1 MIEFR
6 GKKNKQYNNGFLNKK
21 KIQNQKMKIIKLFA
35 IIATTTLISCGGE
48 EDSSTTRP
56 TPTPDAKATTLKA
69 AATFPIGNIVSASR
83 LSGSDVN
90 FTTLLNKEFNS
101 ITAENDMKMGAMF
114 TGSNT
119 YDFSKGD
126 AIVAYAKANG
136 LRVHGHALVWHASIP
151 SWLKNFTGT
160 DAEFEA
166 QVKGY
171 IKATVAHFSLAKTT
185 DGKPVVASWDVVNE
199 AFTSEALAGPF
210 YAKLGPDYVAKCFS
224 WAKEANA
231 DVKLFYNDYNLDS
244 QASKVTSVV
253 DMLADFKK
261 RAIPIDGIGSQMHIG
276 YSYPDLTTIKNNL
289 SPLVGTGLLI
299 HFSELDMSVNR
310 DLVLTSFSTERSN
323 AQKEK
328 YKSIAALYK
337 TIPAAQRFGITFWG
351 VRDNDSWLRG
361 WPVKTD
367 YEWPLLFDSNYGY
380 KPAYTGFF
388 EGLK

>member
-1 MIEFR
+1 MNI
-6 GKKNKQYNNGFLNKK
+6 NKISPIFT
-21 KIQNQKMKIIKLFA
+21 I
-35 IIATTTLISCGGE
+35 IIAATIVSCGGGLE
-48 EDSSTTRP
+48 TEQVYTTP
-56 TPTPDAKATTLKA
+56 KPTTPTTAKTLKT
-69 AATFPIGNIVSASR
+69 AATFPIGNIVSANR
-83 LSGSDVN
+83 LSGSDSN

-114 TGSNT
+114 TGQNT

-136 LRVHGHALVWHASIP
+136 FRVHGHALVWHASIP
-151 SWLKNFTGT
+151 NWLKNFTGT
-160 DAEFEA
+160 DAEFEV

-171 IKATVAHFSLAKTT
+171 IKATVAHFALAKTA

-210 YAKLGPDYVAKCFS
+210 YAKLGPDYVAKCFT
-224 WAKEANA
+224 WAKEANSE
-231 DVKLFYNDYNLDS
+231 VKLFYNDYNLDS
-244 QASKVTSVV
+244 QTSKVKSVV
-253 DMLADFKK
+253 DMVADFKK

-276 YSYPDLTTIKNNL
+276 YSYPDLTTISNNL

-310 DLVLTSFSTERSN
+310 DLVLTSFTSERSN

-328 YKSIAALYK
+328 YKSIAVLYK

-361 WPVKTD
+361 WPVVTE
-367 YEWPLLFDSNYGY
+367 YEWPLLFDTNYGY
-380 KPAYTGFF
+380 KAAYTGFL
-388 EGLK
+388 EGLNK

>member
-1 MIEFR
+1 
-6 GKKNKQYNNGFLNKK
+6 
-21 KIQNQKMKIIKLFA
+21 MKINKILA
-35 IIATTTLISCGGE
+35 LIIAATITSCGGGSE
-48 EDSSTTRP
+48 NDPIATP
-56 TPTPDAKATTLKA
+56 TPTATTLKKT
-69 AATFPIGNIVSASR
+69 ATFPIGNIVSASR
-83 LSGSDVN
+83 LSGSDSN

-101 ITAENDMKMGAMF
+101 ITAENDMKMASMF
-114 TGSNT
+114 TGPDT

-136 LRVHGHALVWHASIP
+136 IRVHGHALIWHASIP

-160 DAEFEA
+160 NAEFEA

-171 IKATVAHFSLAKTT
+171 IKATVAHFALAKTN
-185 DGKPVVASWDVVNE
+185 DGKSIVASWDVVNE
-199 AFTSEALAGPF
+199 AFTNEALAGPF
-210 YAKLGPDYVAKCFS
+210 YSKIGSDYVAKCFI
-224 WAKEANA
+224 WAKEANSE
-231 DVKLFYNDYNLDS
+231 VKLFYNDYNLDS

-253 DMLADFKK
+253 SMVNDFKN
-261 RAIPIDGIGSQMHIG
+261 RSIPIDGIGSQMHISH
-276 YSYPDLTTIKNNL
+276 SYPDLTTITNNL

-310 DLVLTSFSTERSN
+310 DLTLTTLTTERAN
-323 AQKEK
+323 TQKEK
-328 YKSIAALYK
+328 FKSIAVLYK

-380 KPAYTGFF
+380 KAAYTGFL

>member
-1 MIEFR
+1 
-6 GKKNKQYNNGFLNKK
+6 
-21 KIQNQKMKIIKLFA
+21 MKINKLFA
-35 IIATTTLISCGGE
+35 IIAATTLISCGGE
-48 EDSSTTRP
+48 EDSPTTRP

-114 TGSNT
+114 TGPNT

-126 AIVAYAKANG
+126 AIVSFAKANG

-151 SWLKNFTGT
+151 NWLKNFTGT

-171 IKATVAHFSLAKTT
+171 IKATVAHFALAKTT

-210 YAKLGPDYVAKCFS
+210 YAKLGPDYVAKCFG

-253 DMLADFKK
+253 DMVADFKK

-276 YSYPDLTTIKNNL
+276 YSYPDIMTIKNNL
-289 SPLVGTGLLI
+289 TPLVGTGLLI

-310 DLVLTSFSTERSN
+310 DLALTTFTTERSN

-328 YKSIAALYK
+328 YKNIAGLYK